1 MIPAGPMLSGI
12 SNKEKALARER
23 YARGEISK
31 ETLLHDYECRI
42 YHGDGICTFYGTA
55 NSNQLIAEVLGL
67 HLPGATFV
75 NPGLPLREALTRAA
89 SATVCGLTHLGD
101 HYTPIGHVVSEK
113 SVVNA
118 IVAWLATG
126 GSTNETLHLVAIARA
141 AGIRINWDDFSDL
154 SDAVPLLVSIYPNGP
169 GDINSFQQAGGTA
182 LLIRELLQN
191 GYLHNDVLTVAG
203 PGLERYTQKP
213 EMDKGR
219 LVWREGPEKSADPN
233 VVRPAAQPFSATGG
247 TRILSGN
254 LGRAVIKVS
263 ALADGANT
271 VVEAPAMVFSSQ
283 HELAEA
289 FDSGKLNRDL
299 VAVVRFQGPRA
310 IGMPELHKLITFL
323 SIIMERGYAV
333 GLITDGRLSGASGK
347 VPAAIHLTP
356 EAVRKG
362 PLAKVR
368 DGDIIRIDVRAKS
381 LELKV
386 GDRELEAREFAPFD
400 LSSHKFGLGRQ
411 IFAPLRRELSGAEE
425 GASAI
430 YTYVDEIIRTA
441 GPEKEKP

>member
-1 MIPAGPMLSGI
+1 M
-12 SNKEKALARER
+12 
-23 YARGEISK
+23 
-31 ETLLHDYECRI
+31 
-42 YHGDGICTFYGTA
+42 
-55 NSNQLIAEVLGL
+55 
-67 HLPGATFV
+67 
-75 NPGLPLREALTRAA
+75 
-89 SATVCGLTHLGD
+89 VCSQTHLGEN
-101 HYTPIGHVVSEK
+101 YTPIGHIVSEK

-154 SDAVPLLVSIYPNGP
+154 SDVVPLLVSIYPNGP
-169 GDINSFQQAGGTA
+169 GDINSFQQAGGAA
-182 LLIRELLQN
+182 LLIRELLQS
-191 GYLHNDVLTVAG
+191 GHLHSDVLTVAG
-203 PGLERYTQKP
+203 HGLERYTQKP
-213 EMDKGR
+213 EMDGDR
-219 LVWREGPEKSADPN
+219 LFWREGPEKTADNN
-233 VVRPAAQPFSATGG
+233 VIRPVAQPFSSTGG

-254 LGRAVIKVS
+254 LGRAVIKIS
-263 ALADGANT
+263 ALADGVDT

-289 FDSGKLNRDL
+289 FDSGKLDRDL

-323 SIIMERGYAV
+323 SIIMERGYTV
-333 GLITDGRLSGASGK
+333 GLVTDGRLSGASGK

-356 EAVRKG
+356 EAVCKG
-362 PLAKVR
+362 PLAKVM

-386 GDRELEAREFAPFD
+386 SDLELESRGYAPFD

-425 GASAI
+425 GASSI
-430 YTYVDEIIRTA
+430 YSYDDETIRA
-441 GPEKEKP
+441 SEPEKEKP